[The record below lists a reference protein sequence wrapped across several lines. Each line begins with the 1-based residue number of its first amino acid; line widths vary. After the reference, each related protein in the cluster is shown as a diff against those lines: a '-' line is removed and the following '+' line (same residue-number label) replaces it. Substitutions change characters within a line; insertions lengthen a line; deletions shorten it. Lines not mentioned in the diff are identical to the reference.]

1 MKAEQVVLTKRLQML
16 ADMITMGN
24 ALVDVGCDHGYLSLY
39 AVQQGISPKALA
51 MDVRKGPLQAAE
63 EHVETAN
70 LTDYITLRISDGLKE
85 YNIGEAQTLV
95 CAGMGGP
102 LMEKILTDSM
112 EKVRSLKELIL
123 QPQSEIQQFR
133 AFLRQN
139 GFTIVAE
146 DAVMDADKYYCAMK
160 VVPEATE
167 SEISPLELPDD
178 VQELYDRYGEHLL
191 KSKHPVLLAFID
203 SQLESAVQ
211 LREHLQSTISEKAQ
225 ARLEEVERELQ
236 ILIQAKEFLDL

>member
-24 ALVDVGCDHGYLSLY
+24 TLVDVGCDHGYLSLY

-51 MDVRKGPLQAAE
+51 MDVRKGPLNAAE
-63 EHVETAN
+63 EHVVSAQ

-85 YNIGEAQTLV
+85 YNIGEAETLV

-112 EKVRSLKELIL
+112 DKVRTLKELIL

-133 AFLRQN
+133 AFLRDN
-139 GFTIVAE
+139 GLVIVAE
-146 DAVMDADKYYCAMK
+146 DAVIEADKYYCAMK
-160 VVPEATE
+160 VVPEAE
-167 SEISPLELPDD
+167 ENEISPLELPDD
-178 VQELYDRYGEHLL
+178 VQEIYDRYGEHLL
-191 KSKHPVLLAFID
+191 KTKHPVLLAFID

-211 LREHLQSTISEKAQ
+211 LREHLQTTMSDKAQ